1 MRLARIVAGLAF
13 VVAAV
18 AAPSWGQS
26 GSPPRAIGIFQ
37 EGQRAPALEL
47 PTLDGRS
54 TIQLDSL
61 TGRKAIL
68 LQFASW

>member
-1 MRLARIVAGLAF
+1 MRLARILAGLAS

-26 GSPPRAIGIFQ
+26 SSTPQAIGIFR
-37 EGQRAPALEL
+37 EGRRAPALEL
-47 PTLDGRS
+47 PTIDGRS
-54 TIQLDSL
+54 TIQVESL
-61 TGRKAIL
+61 AGRKAIL

>member
-1 MRLARIVAGLAF
+1 MRLARIVAGLAS
-13 VVAAV
+13 VVAVV
-18 AAPSWGQS
+18 AAPSWGQA
-26 GSPPRAIGIFQ
+26 GSTPQAIGIFQ

-47 PTLDGRS
+47 PTIDGRS